1 MAKAISTFL
10 DRLIARRE
18 LHRWTAEARNAA
30 TAPLPALR
38 QSRTR
43 ARTLKA
49 RLDDLIHTADGR
61 LALPLIGS
69 NIFPVPHGTDW
80 AWRPDIWR
88 GPLPLRGIAAAETQ
102 SRLGDQVTLHHDCKQ
117 SELTILQTRNNREED
132 LAPFGLRM
140 DVLAFGGSFLSLAI
154 ELPPDAIRNL
164 TKSHLIRLSA
174 QIEVERPLEVF
185 ARLNVV
191 HGPNTEQVTREL
203 SLKSPEVMIEFDLAY
218 SGLNEKRLE
227 KAWVDLIFENP
238 EMNQVVI
245 RDLTFARCPRAEF

>member
-1 MAKAISTFL
+1 MAKAISTFF

-80 AWRPDIWR
+80 SWRPDIWR
-88 GPLPLRGIAAAETQ
+88 GPLPLRG
-102 SRLGDQVTLHHDCKQ
+102 
-117 SELTILQTRNNREED
+117 
-132 LAPFGLRM
+132 
-140 DVLAFGGSFLSLAI
+140 
-154 ELPPDAIRNL
+154 RNL
-164 TKSHLIRLSA
+164 TDEFYADWSGYSA
-174 QIEVERPLEVF
+174 TQVYIGEPRTVEIGWTGRF
-185 ARLNVV
+185 
-191 HGPNTEQVTREL
+191 
-203 SLKSPEVMIEFDLAY
+203 
-218 SGLNEKRLE
+218 
-227 KAWVDLIFENP
+227 
-238 EMNQVVI
+238 
-245 RDLTFARCPRAEF
+245 